1 MEEKKISLKD
11 VEGFV
16 QYLTMEEKSAATI
29 GKYRHDVLCLVRF
42 AAGRVLDKA
51 LLLEYKAWLVQR
63 YAVESVN
70 SMPAAVNS
78 FLRCMKRPD
87 CCIRQLKMQ
96 RTAYCPQDKELK
108 REEYERLVA
117 AAGKKRSQQLCL
129 LLQTI
134 CATGIRVS
142 ELSQI
147 TLEAVRCG
155 EAVITC
161 KGKTR
166 RVFLPVQL
174 RKKLLHFAR
183 EQHIG
188 AGPLFVTR
196 SGRPLDRCS
205 IWRQMK
211 ALCERAGVAA
221 SKVLPHNLRHLF
233 ARTFYRVHRDIV
245 KLADLLGHSNINTT
259 RIYTIS
265 TGAEHRKK
273 IECLRLVL

>member
-1 MEEKKISLKD
+1 M
-11 VEGFV
+11 
-16 QYLTMEEKSAATI
+16 
-29 GKYRHDVLCLVRF
+29 
-42 AAGRVLDKA
+42 
-51 LLLEYKAWLVQR
+51 
-63 YAVESVN
+63 
-70 SMPAAVNS
+70 
-78 FLRCMKRPD
+78 
-87 CCIRQLKMQ
+87 
-96 RTAYCPQDKELK
+96 
-108 REEYERLVA
+108 
-117 AAGKKRSQQLCL
+117 
-129 LLQTI
+129 
-134 CATGIRVS
+134 
-142 ELSQI
+142 
-147 TLEAVRCG
+147 
-155 EAVITC
+155 
-161 KGKTR
+161 
-166 RVFLPVQL
+166 FLPAQL

-221 SKVLPHNLRHLF
+221 SKEFPHNLRHLF